1 MADTT
6 RARKEVLEEEDQTF
20 VAITLVSSQKVDRVD
35 TETILQEGFTTPV
48 TGIEVARMAPVREVL
63 PYLEEIINLIILTN
77 GIISPLSHSKFDSQ
91 PVGGRLKFFFNNWRS
106 KARGS

>member
-77 GIISPLSHSKFDSQ
+77 GLRPVDLRHS
-91 PVGGRLKFFFNNWRS
+91 
-106 KARGS
+106 